1 MVIEHTRFTGI
12 FNRADTPNGVQ
23 GVLHH
28 DRFSLLRHLL
38 VGRIEGDEVNVRLD
52 QLTQERVNGGN
63 RSLIQS
69 REEHLHVPF
78 ISQTR
83 VKHAVRVVLCRWKRP
98 RKR

>member
-28 DRFSLLRHLL
+28 NRFSLLRHLL
-38 VGRIEGDEVNVRLD
+38 VGWIKGDKVNVRLN
-52 QLTQERVNGGN
+52 QLTQERINRGN

-69 REEHLHVPF
+69 GEKHLNVPF
-78 ISQTR
+78 VSQSR
-83 VKHAVRVVLCRWKRP
+83 VKHTVRIVFCRWKRP